1 MKAKTEGS
9 SMRKLLVLIAV
20 SAFAL
25 AACGSG
31 SEAVLSPAGAQDG
44 TVGSGIHVTG
54 QGKVTGKPDTM
65 TLNIGVS
72 VLRDTVDKATGDAAT
87 LANSMLE
94 AIKAKGVAGSDIQTS
109 NYSIS
114 PEYDYTAS
122 TPKIIGYRV
131 TNTLTVKI
139 RDLATAGQII
149 DAATATGGN
158 DAVVNGVSFSIEDNA
173 ELLQAA
179 RTAAWGDAE
188 AKATQLAQLA
198 GLQLGAAVSIT
209 ESVVNDV
216 PPIYF
221 DTAARSAAG
230 EGATPIQPGQLEVTV
245 MVDVTFNIGS

>member
-1 MKAKTEGS
+1 
-9 SMRKLLVLIAV
+9 MRRLLVLIAV

-31 SEAVLSPAGAQDG
+31 SDAVLSSAGAQDG
-44 TVGSGIHVTG
+44 TVNGGIHVTG

-72 VLRDTVDKATGDAAT
+72 VLRDTVDKATGDAAA

-94 AIKAKGVAGSDIQTS
+94 ALKSQGVAESDIQTS

-114 PEYDYTAS
+114 PEYDYTNN
-122 TPKIIGYRV
+122 TPRIIGYRV
-131 TNTLTVKI
+131 TNSLTVKI
-139 RDLATAGQII
+139 RDLAKAGQII

-158 DAVVNGVSFSIEDNA
+158 DAVVNGVSFAIEDNA

-179 RTAAWGDAE
+179 RTAAWNDAE

-198 GLQLGAAVSIT
+198 GVGLGAAVSIT

-216 PPIYF
+216 PPIYL
-221 DTAARSAAG
+221 DDAVRSAAG
-230 EGATPIQPGQLEVTV
+230 ESATPIQPGQLEVTV
-245 MVDVTFNIGS
+245 MVDVTFDIGS